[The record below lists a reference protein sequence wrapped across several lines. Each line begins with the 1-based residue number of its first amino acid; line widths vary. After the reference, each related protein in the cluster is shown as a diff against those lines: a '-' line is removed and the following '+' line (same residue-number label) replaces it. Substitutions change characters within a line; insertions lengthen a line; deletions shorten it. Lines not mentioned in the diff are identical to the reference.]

1 MIVFYEMIMECALFI
16 INLLCKLNLIIPKMI
31 FAQLVHWKFK
41 KLNLKNVNKFPNVVD
56 MVKLKLLYK

>member
-1 MIVFYEMIMECALFI
+1 MIMECALFI
-16 INLLCKLNLIIPKMI
+16 INLLCKLNLIIPNMI